1 MSGFSTSS
9 FGTSKTRGAFA
20 DPEGEQTVPLRL
32 NLTALMD
39 ILSNIIFFL
48 MASFGAQTLELAS
61 AAKVQ
66 LPSSTSELSLRMAVS
81 VAVGL
86 EEIYVEDEPIGQ
98 VVNGRPVGLDKNR
111 FLPQLGDTLR
121 RIRTQ
126 QLAKNERPRPEDD
139 VVLFIADKRLTYK
152 ALNPI
157 IRTCA
162 RAGYTKFRFAV
173 AKK

>member
-1 MSGFSTSS
+1 MKDAPFQSS
-9 FGTSKTRGAFA
+9 KRTRGAFA
-20 DPEGEQTVPLRL
+20 AEDESETSPTRL

-66 LPSSTSELSLRMAVS
+66 LPASTSELSLKMAVA

-86 EEIYVEDEPIGQ
+86 QEVYVDDEP
-98 VVNGRPVGLDKNR
+98 VGRLADGKLLGLDDKR
-111 FLPQLGDTLR
+111 MLPKLGETLR
-121 RIRTQ
+121 RIRAQ

-139 VVLFIADKRLTYK
+139 VVLFIADKRLK
-152 ALNPI
+152 F
-157 IRTCA
+157 RTIDRVMKTCG
-162 RAGYTKFRFAV
+162 RAGFTKFRFAV
-173 AKK
+173 SKN